1 VHDWKADI
9 WDERYVAPEWTKV
22 PFDSSPVAFVDTWKS
37 PVFFIHGDDDRN
49 VDFSQTV
56 DLVARLRARNV
67 HLEQL
72 VFPDEIHDFLL
83 HRHWV
88 EAYQAGSEFFD
99 RQLSGGK
106 K

>member
-1 VHDWKADI
+1 MLRRW
-9 WDERYVAPEWTKV
+9 RPWTRGNRRCFSFMGTTTV
-22 PFDSSPVAFVDTWKS
+22 TWNFRRRS
-37 PVFFIHGDDDRN
+37 NLI
-49 VDFSQTV
+49 
-56 DLVARLRARNV
+56 ARLRARGV

-99 RQLSGGK
+99 RQLGEK